1 MVVYS
6 GQGRNESLFYNIII
20 NNVFYWDFIFL
31 VVIALKYVL
40 LNFNFTV

>member
-31 VVIALKYVL
+31 VVIGLKYVL